1 MNPTTNPLS
10 KEQQQKLLKS
20 YVTGFL
26 FSIVL
31 TLVPY
36 FLVSNHLLTGDVL
49 VTFLIIFAF
58 LQLIVQMLYF
68 LHIKEESKPR
78 LNLFLF
84 LSFLSIII
92 IVVVASIWIMQHLNY
107 NMSLMN
113 MDRVMKQGEGF

>member
-1 MNPTTNPLS
+1 MNPTTNILS
-10 KEQQQKLLKS
+10 KEQQKKLLKS
-20 YVTGFL
+20 YVTGFI

-36 FLVSNHLLTGDVL
+36 FLVSNRLLTGDIL
-49 VTFLIIFAF
+49 VAFLLIFAF

-84 LSFLSIII
+84 LSFLSIIL
-92 IVVVASIWIMQHLNY
+92 IVVIASIWIMQHLNY